1 MDLSMDTDT
10 KTDNDTDTNTDTRH
24 GHGHV
29 HVYEARTPARAT
41 PQPCWAF
48 ECEKILEVATLRP
61 HLPPNLIHP
70 PIGNIFTTSRW
81 LQTLMM
87 SLSSPPY

>member
-1 MDLSMDTDT
+1 MDLNMDTDT
-10 KTDNDTDTNTDTRH
+10 ETDTDTDMNTDT

-29 HVYEARTPARAT
+29 HVYKARTPTQAS
-41 PQPCWAF
+41 PEPCWAF

-87 SLSSPPY
+87 SLSSPLY